1 MVIPP
6 MIRKF
11 VDTVLNVHPV
21 IWVLLYVAL
30 QALLYF
36 QPFLH
41 GTAASFY
48 FLAVDPELFPRDLA
62 RTSSL
67 GTSTF
72 FYKFMYLLLGP
83 NVTNPF
89 YLFWPYLVT
98 CFLIAYAV
106 YKIGYFVSGGRRE
119 AGLLMLVL
127 LLVQKMPING
137 AFVSLTFADYNYQ
150 HFALP
155 IVLFSIYFFLR
166 EQYFCFALFMVAA
179 FYFHLK
185 TPAAVLLALL
195 PLLAYEIR
203 RRPKILLSFIFPFF
217 LFIPRVMA
225 LAKGFYSTSGFSPAE
240 KAEFMRL
247 IIPREGI
254 EGNVFFNLLGTT
266 NLTVCAV
273 LTLVGVWTVRF
284 VGDEQL
290 RRKFYWCYGGIVF
303 AFCVGLVV
311 KGIDHSWGPL
321 GEISVLGYTRASI
334 LGLVLTLSTL
344 AVFFYGQIERAYH
357 NRRTLMLVIY
367 LALLIFVGLN
377 DFYFWSFSDIVR
389 VIAGSKTLAKIIF
402 SLLAAGSIA
411 ALVKVFDFRLP
422 VMKVVT
428 MVLIAALG
436 YTAVKGSAKV
446 YQSYKM
452 EYPFFPLSPVHEAF
466 FDKNYYDSQAWA
478 KVNTDKNDL
487 FLVVLSDRQEEG
499 DYCDGGFRYGSL
511 RSVWCQ
517 DVPCAYGNG
526 ATFRE
531 WKRRREVL
539 REFLGKPFDQWDP
552 LVQGEK
558 IDYVV
563 GPKDSVWPR
572 QYAKVYENQDYVI
585 YKTGVRQPRPIRGSR
600 RL

>member
-1 MVIPP
+1 

-11 VDTVLNVHPV
+11 IDIVLKVHPV

-36 QPFLH
+36 QPYLH
-41 GTAASFY
+41 GTASSFY
-48 FLAVDPELFPRDLA
+48 FLAVDPDLFPRDLA

-106 YKIGYFVSGGRRE
+106 YKIGCFVSGGRRE
-119 AGLLMLVL
+119 VGLLMLVL

-155 IVLFSIYFFLR
+155 LVLFAIYFFLR
-166 EQYFCFALFMVAA
+166 EKYFYFALTMVMA

-185 TPAAVLLALL
+185 TPAATLLSLL
-195 PLLAYEIR
+195 PLLAYEIW
-203 RRPKILLSFIFPFF
+203 RRPKILSSFIVPFIF
-217 LFIPRVMA
+217 FIPRIVA
-225 LAKGFYSTSGFSPAE
+225 LAKSFYSTSGFTQSE

-254 EGNVFFNLLGTT
+254 EGNLFFNLLGTT
-266 NLTVCAV
+266 NLVVYAV
-273 LTLVGVWTVRF
+273 ITLVGVWSIRF
-284 VGDEQL
+284 VADEHL

-303 AFCVGLVV
+303 AFCVGLAV
-311 KGIDHSWGPL
+311 KAIDHFWGPL

-334 LGLVLTLSTL
+334 LGLILTLSTV
-344 AVFFYGQIERAYH
+344 AVFLFGRIEGAYH
-357 NRRTLMLVIY
+357 NRRTIVFAAFLS
-367 LALLIFVGLN
+367 LLIFVGLN

-389 VIAGSKTLAKIIF
+389 VIAGSKTLAKVIF

-422 VMKVVT
+422 VMKVMT

-436 YTAVKGSAKV
+436 YTVVKGCPKV

-466 FDKNYYDSQAWA
+466 FNKNYYDSQAWA

-539 REFLGKPFDQWDP
+539 RGFLGKPFEQWDP
-552 LVQGEK
+552 LVQDEK
-558 IDYVV
+558 IDYVLS
-563 GPKDSVWPR
+563 PKDSVWP
-572 QYAKVYENQDYVI
+572 QHYAKVYENQGYVI
-585 YKTGVRQPRPIRGSR
+585 YRPSYE
-600 RL
+600 

>member
-1 MVIPP
+1 MNGFSH

-11 VDTVLNVHPV
+11 IDTVLKVHPV
-21 IWVLLYVAL
+21 IWVLLYVGL

-41 GTAASFY
+41 GTASSFY
-48 FLAVDPELFPRDLA
+48 FLAVDPELFLRDLA

-72 FYKFMYLLLGP
+72 FYKFMHVLLGE
-83 NVTNPF
+83 NAVNPY
-89 YLFWPYLVT
+89 YLFVPYLGT

-106 YKIGYFVSGGRRE
+106 YKIGCFVSGGRRE
-119 AGLLMLVL
+119 VGLLMLVL

-155 IVLFSIYFFLR
+155 VVLFAVYFFLR
-166 EQYFCFALFMVAA
+166 EKYFYFALAMVVA

-185 TPAAVLLALL
+185 TPAATLLALL
-195 PLLAYEIR
+195 PFLVYEIW

-217 LFIPRVMA
+217 LFIPRVVA
-225 LAKGFYSTSGFSPAE
+225 LAKSFYSTSGFSPAE

-266 NLTVCAV
+266 NLAV
-273 LTLVGVWTVRF
+273 YAALMLVGVWSVR
-284 VGDEQL
+284 VLSDEHL
-290 RRKFYWCYGGIVF
+290 RQKFYWCYGGIVF
-303 AFCVGLVV
+303 AFCVGLSV
-311 KGIDHSWGPL
+311 KAIEHFWGPL

-334 LGLVLTLSTL
+334 LGLTLTLSTL
-344 AVFFYGQIERAYH
+344 AVFFYGKIEWAYQ
-357 NRRTLMLVIY
+357 NKRMLLLAVY
-367 LALLIFVGLN
+367 LALLVFVGLN

-389 VIAGSKTLAKIIF
+389 VIVGTKTISKIIF
-402 SLLAAGSIA
+402 SILAAGSIV
-411 ALVKVFDFRLP
+411 ALVKIFDFRLP

-436 YTAVKGSAKV
+436 YTVIKGCPKV

-466 FDKNYYDSQAWA
+466 FHKNYYDSQIWA

-487 FLVVLSDRQEEG
+487 FLVVLSDSQEEG

-539 REFLGKPFDQWDP
+539 RGFLGTPFDQWDP
-552 LVQGEK
+552 LVKSEK

-563 GPKDSVWPR
+563 SPKDSVWPQDYSR
-572 QYAKVYENQDYVI
+572 VYENQEYTIFKVN
-585 YKTGVRQPRPIRGSR
+585 
-600 RL
+600 